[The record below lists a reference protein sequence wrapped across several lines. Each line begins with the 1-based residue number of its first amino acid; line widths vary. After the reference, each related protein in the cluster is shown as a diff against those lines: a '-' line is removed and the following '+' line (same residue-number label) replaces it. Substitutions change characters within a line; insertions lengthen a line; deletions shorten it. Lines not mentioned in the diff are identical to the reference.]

1 MTTLGVL
8 VGNRGFFPSELCEQ
22 GRKTVLAV
30 LKEEGFE
37 VVALTAKDT
46 KYGSVETWSDSRK
59 IADLFKAN
67 REKIDGILVTL
78 PNFGEERGIADAL
91 RLAGLEVPVLVHAFP
106 DEPGRMTIEHRRD
119 SFCGKM
125 SACNNLRQYGIR
137 YSLTSQHTMDPESAA
152 FRQDLRDFGAV
163 CRVVKAMRGARFAQI
178 GARPAAFVTV
188 RYSEKLLEESGIS
201 VESLDLSEMFGR
213 AWNLKDKDSAVLS
226 KLDEIKDYVKTTK
239 VPKESL
245 TRMSKFAVVLDQY
258 VKERELD
265 GTAIQCWTSMEEYF
279 GVVPCTVMSML
290 SNTLSPSAC
299 ETDIVGLVG
308 MYAMVKASGRPS
320 ALVDWNNNYAEDPDK
335 CVLFHCSNLP
345 QDLFGK
351 KGVMDYQ
358 EIIAGSVGRENS
370 YGTIAGRMRQ
380 TDFSY
385 CRVSTDDRAGKIRA
399 YVGEGEMTKDPLTTF
414 GGYGVARIPRLQ
426 GLLRHICANGFEHHV
441 AINPTRVAA
450 SVEEA
455 FTRYLG
461 WDVYNHDRAGAPT
474 A

>member
-1 MTTLGVL
+1 
-8 VGNRGFFPSELCEQ
+8 
-22 GRKTVLAV
+22 
-30 LKEEGFE
+30 
-37 VVALTAKDT
+37 
-46 KYGSVETWSDSRK
+46 
-59 IADLFKAN
+59 
-67 REKIDGILVTL
+67 
-78 PNFGEERGIADAL
+78 
-91 RLAGLEVPVLVHAFP
+91 
-106 DEPGRMTIEHRRD
+106 
-119 SFCGKM
+119 
-125 SACNNLRQYGIR
+125 
-137 YSLTSQHTMDPESAA
+137 
-152 FRQDLRDFGAV
+152 
-163 CRVVKAMRGARFAQI
+163 MRGARFAQI

-239 VPKESL
+239 IPKESL

-258 VKERELD
+258 IKERELN

-308 MYAMVKASGRPS
+308 MYALVQASGRPS

-370 YGTIAGRMRQ
+370 YGTIAGRMRP

-414 GGYGVARIPRLQ
+414 GGYGVAHIPRLQ

-441 AINPTRVAA
+441 AINPARVAA

-461 WDVYNHDRAGAPT
+461 WEVYNHDRST
-474 A
+474 AEGRA